1 MVAAD
6 RSEAKRLVVW
16 KWLRI
21 RGRRS
26 GLWCGRR
33 CRSELQTNSIIGKLP
48 LYDARSTTP
57 VCFEVAAQ
65 GSGPSARRSTRRDQ
79 MAINRRRRRPLAERA
94 QPKSKEASATPKNST
109 APSQPSPPSRGAAPR
124 PSKSRPSPPSR
135 GAAPRPSKPSPPT
148 TPRVDRLVGECV
160 LKTFDDAD
168 YVGRVVALLPPDP
181 DDRDTRPW
189 YRVVYEDGDA
199 EDLDLPSPLASS
211 RESEGSILET
221 QGLWRPAPSGG
232 FAYWGA
238 SKPPSEYS
246 RAP

>member
-1 MVAAD
+1 
-6 RSEAKRLVVW
+6 
-16 KWLRI
+16 
-21 RGRRS
+21 
-26 GLWCGRR
+26 
-33 CRSELQTNSIIGKLP
+33 
-48 LYDARSTTP
+48 
-57 VCFEVAAQ
+57 
-65 GSGPSARRSTRRDQ
+65 

-109 APSQPSPPSRGAAPR
+109 APSRPSPPSRGAAPR
-124 PSKSRPSPPSR
+124 PSKPPSRPSPPSR

-199 EDLDLPSPLASS
+199 EDLDLEDVVAGVDAAQARRLASKKRARADGRDEPRRRRRPDGRRRS
-211 RESEGSILET
+211 V
-221 QGLWRPAPSGG
+221 GLLR
-232 FAYWGA
+232 
-238 SKPPSEYS
+238 
-246 RAP
+246 RARAVLSLT

>member
-1 MVAAD
+1 MEVAAD
-6 RSEAKRLVVW
+6 SRAAKRLVVW
-16 KWLRI
+16 KALPKRA
-21 RGRRS
+21 S
-26 GLWCGRR
+26 NKLD
-33 CRSELQTNSIIGKLP
+33 IGKLP

-124 PSKSRPSPPSR
+124 PSR
-135 GAAPRPSKPSPPT
+135 PSPPT

>member
-1 MVAAD
+1 MEVAAD
-6 RSEAKRLVVW
+6 SRAAKRLVVW
-16 KWLRI
+16 KALPKRA
-21 RGRRS
+21 S
-26 GLWCGRR
+26 NKLD
-33 CRSELQTNSIIGKLP
+33 IGKLP

-109 APSQPSPPSRGAAPR
+109 APSQPSPPSRGGAPR
-124 PSKSRPSPPSR
+124 PSKSPSQHSPPSR
-135 GAAPRPSKPSPPT
+135 GAAPRPSRPSPPT

-199 EDLDLPSPLASS
+199 EDLDLEDVVAGVDAAQARRLASKKRARADGRDEPRRRRRPDGRRRS
-211 RESEGSILET
+211 V
-221 QGLWRPAPSGG
+221 GLLR
-232 FAYWGA
+232 
-238 SKPPSEYS
+238 
-246 RAP
+246 RARAVLSLT

>member
-1 MVAAD
+1 MEVAAD
-6 RSEAKRLVVW
+6 SRAAKRLVVW
-16 KWLRI
+16 KALPKRA
-21 RGRRS
+21 S
-26 GLWCGRR
+26 NKLD
-33 CRSELQTNSIIGKLP
+33 IGKLP

-124 PSKSRPSPPSR
+124 PSKSPSQHSPPSR
-135 GAAPRPSKPSPPT
+135 GAAPRPSRPSPPT

>member
-1 MVAAD
+1 
-6 RSEAKRLVVW
+6 
-16 KWLRI
+16 
-21 RGRRS
+21 
-26 GLWCGRR
+26 
-33 CRSELQTNSIIGKLP
+33 
-48 LYDARSTTP
+48 
-57 VCFEVAAQ
+57 
-65 GSGPSARRSTRRDQ
+65 

-109 APSQPSPPSRGAAPR
+109 APSQ
-124 PSKSRPSPPSR
+124 PSPPSR

-238 SKPPSEYS
+238 SRLPSEYS
-246 RAP
+246 RTP